1 MAARR
6 AIFPRVRFTAVS
18 FLIRPESLVQSEL
31 QAREED
37 AADLCASCIGQKSLV
52 TNRAFFT
59 PSAENYDS
67 AAKICPMVATA
78 SPAGGGEQVIGEK
91 KPFQLPNLPTTYK
104 LFQSGQLMT
113 VFVIIPERH
122 GKCNLSTRAEYCNT

>member
-1 MAARR
+1 MAARK

-31 QAREED
+31 LAREEED
-37 AADLCASCIGQKSLV
+37 AADSCASCIGQTSLV

-59 PSAENYDS
+59 PSAEHYDS

-78 SPAGGGEQVIGEK
+78 SPAGGGEQVVGKK
-91 KPFQLPNLPTTYK
+91 KPFRLPNLPTTYNCSK
-104 LFQSGQLMT
+104 VGINDSFCHHSRT
-113 VFVIIPERH
+113 PW
-122 GKCNLSTRAEYCNT
+122 